1 MKEGTLAIKLA
12 NDGGWEWDNI
22 KRFFYGINKKKDI
35 VSRTSPFL
43 NCLMPKIESK
53 VLEITE
59 DMNQKLSMFISKQ
72 KQEKQVIIFLVQ
84 IYLFLSL
91 NYMIYIMIFLTI
103 DTQSNLWFAHLDI
116 KNIGVKPYCSIE
128 INYSHSPIYIYH

>member
-35 VSRTSPFL
+35 VSRASPFL

-103 DTQSNLWFAHLDI
+103 DTQSNLWFAHL
-116 KNIGVKPYCSIE
+116 V
-128 INYSHSPIYIYH
+128 

>member
-84 IYLFLSL
+84 IYILSR
-91 NYMIYIMIFLTI
+91 YKKYR
-103 DTQSNLWFAHLDI
+103 S
-116 KNIGVKPYCSIE
+116 
-128 INYSHSPIYIYH
+128 

>member
-1 MKEGTLAIKLA
+1 
-12 NDGGWEWDNI
+12 
-22 KRFFYGINKKKDI
+22 
-35 VSRTSPFL
+35 
-43 NCLMPKIESK
+43 MPKIESK

-59 DMNQKLSMFISKQ
+59 DMNQKLSMFISKK

-103 DTQSNLWFAHLDI
+103 DTQSNL
-116 KNIGVKPYCSIE
+116 
-128 INYSHSPIYIYH
+128 

>member
-72 KQEKQVIIFLVQ
+72 KQEKQVTIFLVQ

-91 NYMIYIMIFLTI
+91 NYIIYIMIFLTI
-103 DTQSNLWFAHLDI
+103 DTQSNLWFAHL
-116 KNIGVKPYCSIE
+116 V
-128 INYSHSPIYIYH
+128 